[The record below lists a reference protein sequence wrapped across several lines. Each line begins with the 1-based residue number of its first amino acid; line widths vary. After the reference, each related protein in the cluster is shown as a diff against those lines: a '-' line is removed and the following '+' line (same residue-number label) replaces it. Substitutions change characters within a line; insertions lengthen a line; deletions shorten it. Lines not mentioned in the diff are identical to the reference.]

1 MYTYL
6 KNFHRINLLVEYSAH
21 MIEDIVD
28 QAYLI
33 GIDRLKHVLRDDSR
47 LRDLYDHIATPLIT
61 HIMERFS
68 NIILAVEILGVLII
82 LNTVML
88 LLLLWLQWR
97 TRG

>member
-1 MYTYL
+1 
-6 KNFHRINLLVEYSAH
+6 

-28 QAYLI
+28 QAYSI
-33 GIDRLKHVLRDDSR
+33 GIDRLKNVLQDDSR

-68 NIILAVEILGVLII
+68 NIILAVEILGVLVI
-82 LNTVML
+82 LNTIML

-97 TRG
+97 THV